1 MKVDYIKLDEY
12 KVKFKQLISGPAP
25 VGRILNYLILTG
37 KGVLR
42 HKNGNRDLYLNDNVA
57 SAWCSEF
64 MVGLGLIYYVE
75 ESGKTTYPLQLTENG
90 KQLYA
95 LIKDFPDKFNEDVD
109 PTQCYNQ
116 LHGYSESA
124 YNLFFRIFTSS
135 PICINLCKYIQNA
148 ATNSFLKSTFKDDYF
163 ECFKIL
169 YEGGV
174 YNRAARTTTGANRVP
189 SLLQLCKFFY
199 CLKETSTHF
208 IFDYEALCKHNDSI
222 VFIPIDSKK
231 ITELSKEDTKN
242 EKIIND
248 LIEKYGIN
256 GTVAREIVT
265 RNSSVQ
271 ELFRNNLI
279 AKYGCKCAICDKK
292 IESILIASHIVPSS
306 ESNVIEK
313 ADCENGL
320 LLCSLHDKLFDRYLI
335 SFDFN
340 TGKLIY
346 AEPLKGQLV
355 EYQLSE
361 DLTLEERF
369 MTDERKDYLMKH
381 NMAFYERNK

>member
-1 MKVDYIKLDEY
+1 MKVDYIKLSEY
-12 KVKFKQLISGPAP
+12 NVEFKQLVSGPAP

-37 KGVLR
+37 KGVLK

-75 ESGKTTYPLQLTENG
+75 ESGKTTYLLQLTENG
-90 KQLYA
+90 KQLYT
-95 LIKDFPDKFNEDVD
+95 LIKDYPDKFNEDVD
-109 PTQCYNQ
+109 PTQCYTQ
-116 LHGYSESA
+116 LHNYSEFA
-124 YNLFFRIFTSS
+124 YNLFFRIFKSS
-135 PICINLCKYIQNA
+135 PICINLCRYIQNA
-148 ATNSFLKSTFKDDYF
+148 STNGFLKSTFKDDYF

-174 YNRAARTTTGANRVP
+174 YNRASRTTAGANRVP
-189 SLLQLCKFFY
+189 SLLQLCQFFN
-199 CLKETSTHF
+199 CLKETNTHS
-208 IFDYEALCKHNDSI
+208 IFDYEELCKNNESV
-222 VFIPIDSKK
+222 VFIPIDNKK
-231 ITELSKEDTKN
+231 ITKLVKEDTNN

-248 LIEKYGIN
+248 LVSKYGID
-256 GTVAREIVT
+256 GTVAREIVA

-279 AKYGCKCAICDKK
+279 AKYGCKCAICEKN
-292 IESILIASHIVPSS
+292 IASILIASHIVPSS

-320 LLCSLHDKLFDRYLI
+320 LLCALHDKLFDRYLI

-340 TGKLIY
+340 IGKLIY
-346 AEPLKGQLV
+346 AESLKGKLV

-369 MTDERKDYLMKH
+369 MTEERKEYLMKH

>member
-1 MKVDYIKLDEY
+1 MKVDYIKLSEY
-12 KVKFKQLISGPAP
+12 NVEFKQLISGPAP

-37 KGVLR
+37 KGVLK

-75 ESGKTTYPLQLTENG
+75 ESGKTTYLLQLTENG
-90 KQLYA
+90 KQLYS
-95 LIKDFPDKFNEDVD
+95 LIKDYPDKFNEDVD
-109 PTQCYNQ
+109 PTKCYNQ
-116 LHGYSESA
+116 LHNYNEFA
-124 YNLFFRIFTSS
+124 YNLFFRIFKSS
-135 PICINLCKYIQNA
+135 PICINLCRYIQNSS
-148 ATNSFLKSTFKDDYF
+148 TNGFLKSTFKDDYF

-189 SLLQLCKFFY
+189 SLLQLCQFFN
-199 CLKETSTHF
+199 CLKETNTHF
-208 IFDYEALCKHNDSI
+208 IFDYEELCKNNESV
-222 VFIPIDSKK
+222 VFIPIDNKK
-231 ITELSKEDTKN
+231 ITELVKEDTNN

-248 LIEKYGIN
+248 LISKYGIN

-279 AKYGCKCAICDKK
+279 AKYGCKCAICEKN
-292 IESILIASHIVPSS
+292 IASILIASHIIPSS

-320 LLCSLHDKLFDRYLI
+320 LLCALHDKLFDRYLI

-340 TGKLIY
+340 IGKLIY
-346 AEPLKGQLV
+346 AKSLKGQLV

-369 MTDERKDYLMKH
+369 MTEERKEYLMKH

>member
-1 MKVDYIKLDEY
+1 MKVDYINLNEY
-12 KVKFKQLISGPAP
+12 NVEFKQLISGPAP
-25 VGRILNYLILTG
+25 VGRILNYLVLTG

-64 MVGLGLIYYVE
+64 MVGLGLIFYVE
-75 ESGKTTYPLQLTENG
+75 ESGKTIYPLQLTENG
-90 KQLYA
+90 NQLFS
-95 LIKDFPDKFNEDVD
+95 LIKDYPDKFNDDVD

-116 LHGYSESA
+116 LHSYSESA
-124 YNLFFRIFTSS
+124 YNLFFRIFKSS
-135 PICINLCKYIQNA
+135 PICINLCRYIQNA
-148 ATNSFLKSTFKDDYF
+148 STNSFLKSIFKDDYF

-189 SLLQLCKFFY
+189 SLLQLCQFFN
-199 CLKETSTHF
+199 CLKETNTHF
-208 IFDYEALCKHNDSI
+208 IFDYEELCKNNERI

-231 ITELSKEDTKN
+231 VSELAKEDTKN
-242 EKIIND
+242 ERIIND
-248 LIEKYGIN
+248 LVSKYGID

-279 AKYGCKCAICDKK
+279 AKYGCKCAICEKNL
-292 IESILIASHIVPSS
+292 ESVLIASHIVPSS

-313 ADCENGL
+313 VDCENGL
-320 LLCSLHDKLFDRYLI
+320 LLCALHDKLFDRYLI
-335 SFDFN
+335 SFDFIS
-340 TGKLIY
+340 GKLIY
-346 AEPLKGQLV
+346 AELLKGQLA

-361 DLTLEERF
+361 DLILEERF
-369 MTDERKDYLMKH
+369 MTDERKEYLMKH

>member
-1 MKVDYIKLDEY
+1 MKVDYIKLSEY
-12 KVKFKQLISGPAP
+12 KVSFKQLISGPAP
-25 VGRILNYLILTG
+25 VGRILNYVILTG
-37 KGVLR
+37 KGVLK
-42 HKNGNRDLYLNDNVA
+42 HKNGSRDLTLKDNIA

-64 MVGLGLIYYVE
+64 MVGLGLVFYVE
-75 ESGKTTYPLQLTENG
+75 ETGKTVYPLQLTENG
-90 KQLYA
+90 KQLFS
-95 LIKDFPDKFNEDVD
+95 LIKDYKHSFNEDIN
-109 PTQCYNQ
+109 PATCRTQ
-116 LHGYSESA
+116 LLSYSEPA
-124 YNLFFRIFTSS
+124 YNLFYRIFKSS
-135 PICINLCKYIQNA
+135 PVCINLCRYIQNS
-148 ATNSFLKSTFKDDYF
+148 ATNSFLKSNFKDDYF
-163 ECFKIL
+163 ECFKVL

-189 SLLQLCKFFY
+189 SLIQLCQFFH
-199 CLKETSTHF
+199 CAKETNTHF
-208 IFDYEALCKHNDSI
+208 VFDYDELCKNNDS
-222 VFIPIDSKK
+222 VTFIPVDTKK
-231 ITELSKEDTKN
+231 ISELSKEDTKN
-242 EKIIND
+242 EKIISD
-248 LIEKYGIN
+248 LISKYGID

-279 AKYGCKCAICDKK
+279 ARYGCKCAICNKQL
-292 IESILIASHIVPSS
+292 ETVMVASHIVPAS

-320 LLCSLHDKLFDRYLI
+320 LLCALHDKLFDRYLI
-335 SFDFN
+335 SFDFT

-346 AEPLKGQLV
+346 AESLKDQLE

-361 DLTLEERF
+361 DLVLEERF